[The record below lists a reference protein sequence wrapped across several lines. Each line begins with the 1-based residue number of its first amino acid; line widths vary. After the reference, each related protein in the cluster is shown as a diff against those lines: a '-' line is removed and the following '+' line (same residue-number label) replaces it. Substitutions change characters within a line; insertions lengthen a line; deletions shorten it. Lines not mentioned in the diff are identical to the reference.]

1 MGNPLDIKG
10 IIAKAIQRLSQT
22 HSVTPS
28 EIAVKIFLNKES
40 GLLCY
45 ELWKSGVPV
54 VLEDRGEEGYMSFNR
69 DILGVK
75 VDMMNREVIL
85 NQMIMPPALEKFAKE
100 TQSESPFEIHI
111 MIGTVNEETCNPYF
125 YLYKGKDAI
134 RQLYIEKD
142 F

>member
-10 IIAKAIQRLSQT
+10 IIAKAIKRLSQT
-22 HSVTPS
+22 HSVAPK
-28 EIAVKIFLNKES
+28 EIAVKIFLNRES

-54 VLEDRGEEGYMSFNR
+54 VLEDRVEGYMSFNQ

-75 VDMMNREVIL
+75 VDMMNREAIL

-100 TQSESPFEIHI
+100 TQSETPFDIHI

-125 YLYKGKDAI
+125 YLYKGVDAI